1 MTQTLVQQIP
11 EGRIFQ
17 RTDVQIEIS
26 LGSDHNF
33 YMGFTENIS
42 EGGLFVA
49 THSLREVGS
58 EMSIEL
64 TLPGI
69 EEPIVARGIVR
80 WLRLYNEGSD
90 SPPGMGLQFVD
101 LTPHAAA
108 LIREFVA
115 NRSPL
120 FYD

>member
-80 WLRLYNEGSD
+80 WLRLFNEGSD
-90 SPPGMGLQFVD
+90 SPPGMGLQFID
-101 LTPHAAA
+101 LTPQGAA